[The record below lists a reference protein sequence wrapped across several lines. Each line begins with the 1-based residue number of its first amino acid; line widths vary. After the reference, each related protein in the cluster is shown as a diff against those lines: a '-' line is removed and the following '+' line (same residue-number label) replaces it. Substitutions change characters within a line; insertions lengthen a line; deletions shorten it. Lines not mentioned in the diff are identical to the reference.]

1 MYDPLVHSHPGTG
14 EAHSASY
21 WVDTAGQAPADDG
34 PVSGPLDVEVAV
46 IGAGYTGLSCALHL
60 ARDHGAQVLV
70 LEANTT
76 AWGCS
81 GRNGSFARISGGRV
95 PLAELIGRYGKDTA
109 RAYFGE
115 MQAGLATVKRLIA
128 EGGIECDVQPD
139 GVYKVAT
146 KAAHT
151 ESLKREAGLYNEVL
165 GYPAH
170 FVGAEQL
177 QGAHAG
183 AESFGALRMPDGFAM
198 HPLKLAWGVQRMA
211 RAAGARVHVASPV
224 TGWSSD
230 AKGHLLVTPGGVVR
244 ARKVVVATNGYT
256 SPDLHPQLAG
266 RVLPVHSQIIVTAPL
281 SAEQVRNSLPSTDC
295 MFDTRNLLFYYRRL
309 PDNRLLFGGRSAVT
323 GREAENPVHRQ
334 FLLDSLRRK
343 FPVLG
348 QVPVDYGWGG
358 WVAVSQNSLPYI
370 YQVPGLDQVF
380 SAGGYAGSGVSF
392 SLHAGQRLAD
402 MVMGTGLPSAA
413 SFLHQVP
420 QRFPFQPFLRLGQ
433 RLAYSWYR
441 FQDAR

>member
-1 MYDPLVHSHPGTG
+1 MYDPLVHSNPGMG
-14 EAHSASY
+14 KAHTSSY
-21 WVDTAGQAPADDG
+21 WVDTAGEAPDDDG
-34 PVSGPLDVEVAV
+34 PVVAPMEVDVAV

-60 ARDHGAQVLV
+60 ARDHQAQVLV

-95 PLAELIGRYGKDTA
+95 PLAQLIARYGKDTA

-115 MQAGLATVKRLIA
+115 MQAALGTVKGLIA
-128 EGGIECDVQPD
+128 DGGIDCDTQPD
-139 GVYKVAT
+139 GVYKVAI
-146 KAAHT
+146 KAPHA
-151 ESLKREAGLYNEVL
+151 EALKREADLYNDVL

-170 FVGAEQL
+170 FVSAAQL
-177 QGAHAG
+177 QRAHAG

-211 RAAGARVHVASPV
+211 RAAGVKVHVASPV

-230 AKGHLLVTPGGVVR
+230 AKGHLLTTPGGVVR
-244 ARKVVVATNGYT
+244 ARRVVVATNGYT
-256 SPDLHPQLAG
+256 SRELHPQLAG

-281 SAEQVRNSLPSTDC
+281 SAEQVRDTLPSSDC

-323 GREAENPVHRQ
+323 GREAENPLHRQ
-334 FLLDSLRRK
+334 YLLDSLRRK
-343 FPVLG
+343 FPVLS
-348 QVPVDYGWGG
+348 QVPADYGWGG

-370 YQVPGLDQVF
+370 YQVPELQNVF

-392 SLHAGQRLAD
+392 SLHAGKRLAD
-402 MVMGTGLPSAA
+402 MVMGRNQPSAA
-413 SFLHQVP
+413 SFLHEQP